1 MSRATSDTQRVLDD
15 NRRLAATIATLQ
27 RKECQLTTT
36 NKMQRSDIESLK
48 KRLEQFCAENDDLL
62 EKLAEMK
69 RDRAQCKRQFDEQ
82 MKQVTDE
89 LQQLRDSCDP
99 QPDNDQLRE
108 TRQQLEE
115 AYQNTERLQQELDA
129 ERRRCA
135 ELERVKKELQL
146 QTTQP
151 PILQV
156 HNVKWKQQ
164 LENQVRALTREL
176 VEVRQRLTDQA
187 NAVGKL
193 RENIEQLECEK
204 TELEKKNRQQST
216 ALDNLKQSNA
226 VLERQ
231 KDMLLEQL
239 DQTKLALEACNI
251 TKDAQ
256 KKQLQSTEVKKQE
269 LEQSIKQIRAEQG
282 GAKGIER
289 MLRDELKKMKQA
301 ENERIAEEVELKS
314 QLTKAQEDYNTLRL
328 KMQSD
333 VDRLQGE
340 LKEMS
345 EEVHKLKKVNLY
357 LVNNERQMKAEL
369 EESKREAEQRR
380 DKLQQEIETLRIDLQ
395 VSEEACVKHRRERD
409 EVLEKFVPKERLE
422 KVITELKRLRTV
434 MEETDRKI
442 QRLQDEQDV
451 LQRKTQERELELNQ
465 EMENMRSELKS
476 KDELLEKAAQ
486 QSLELEN
493 KNEKLKQLYDEK
505 EKLLRKEHEKLEQ
518 TTKEQHDAFQE
529 KIQTTEAQ
537 HLAEKERM
545 LKMYKEKEKE
555 LKNKMKVTESEIR
568 AETDRLKSKCEQLE
582 MIHAEKLRQKD
593 EETLSQIKKLK
604 VEVKERNKLVEEANE
619 KNKELQKTIDEQVHQ
634 TNELKALQLV
644 NDELKEKVAKLERAV
659 LRLRLDNDELRE
671 SKEHSGKNGEGKELV
686 GEQTTRITDLQMQ
699 VNMLLQALEDRSKPL
714 PRRSVTEAAIQSSSV
729 DHHEH
734 LLREMKQLLKTT
746 AHHDSKRMQVADSST
761 LARELEAE
769 RNKVRAGSE
778 RIAQLERWLDTIFN
792 DQQFGIGLSAV
803 YGGTERTSQISLP
816 PVNGA
821 SSVSAVSKSKTQT
834 ASRTIDR
841 SPDRQ
846 KQTRISKTIRQ

>member
-1 MSRATSDTQRVLDD
+1 MSRATSDAQRVLDD
-15 NRRLAATIATLQ
+15 NRRMAATIATLQ
-27 RKECQLTTT
+27 RKERQLTTT
-36 NKMQRSDIESLK
+36 TKMQRSDIESFK

-89 LQQLRDSCDP
+89 LQQLKNTCDP
-99 QPDNDQLRE
+99 QSDSDQLRE
-108 TRQQLEE
+108 TRRQLEE
-115 AYQNTERLQQELDA
+115 ACQNADRLQQELDA

-151 PILQV
+151 PLLQV

-176 VEVRQRLTDQA
+176 VEARQRLTDQT

-193 RENIEQLECEK
+193 RENTEQLKCEK
-204 TELEKKNRQQST
+204 TEFKKKNREQSS

-226 VLERQ
+226 MLEQQ

-269 LEQSIKQIRAEQG
+269 MEQSIKQIRAEQS
-282 GAKGIER
+282 GAKGTER

-301 ENERIAEEVELKS
+301 ENERTAEEVELRS
-314 QLTKAQEDYNTLRL
+314 QLTKAEEDYTTLRL
-328 KMQSD
+328 KTQAD

-340 LKEMS
+340 LKEMN

-369 EESKREAEQRR
+369 DEAKREAEQRR
-380 DKLQQEIETLRIDLQ
+380 DKLQQEIETLRVDLQ
-395 VSEEACVKHRRERD
+395 VSEGACIKHRRERD

-422 KVITELKRLRTV
+422 KVVTELKRLRRV
-434 MEETDRKI
+434 MEETDSKI
-442 QRLQDEQDV
+442 QKLQDEQDV
-451 LQRKTQERELELNQ
+451 LQRKTQEREQELNQ
-465 EMENMRSELKS
+465 EMEKMRSELKL
-476 KDELLEKAAQ
+476 KDELLEKAAE

-493 KNEKLKQLYDEK
+493 KNEKLKQLYNEK

-518 TTKEQHDAFQE
+518 TMKEQHGAFQE

-537 HLAEKERM
+537 HLAEKEHM

-593 EETLSQIKKLK
+593 EETLGRIKKLK
-604 VEVKERNKLVEEANE
+604 VEVKERSKLVEETNE

-634 TNELKALQLV
+634 TNELKTLQSV
-644 NDELKEKVAKLERAV
+644 NDELKEKVGKLERAL

-686 GEQTTRITDLQMQ
+686 GEQTTRITDLQLQ

-714 PRRSVTEAAIQSSSV
+714 PRRSITDAGIQSSSV
-729 DHHEH
+729 DHER
-734 LLREMKQLLKTT
+734 LLREMKQLLKSTS
-746 AHHDSKRMQVADSST
+746 HHDSKRVQVADSST

-792 DQQFGIGLSAV
+792 DQQFGIGLSAAF
-803 YGGTERTSQISLP
+803 GGTERMSQISLP
-816 PVNGA
+816 PVNGS
-821 SSVSAVSKSKTQT
+821 SSVSAVGKSKTQT